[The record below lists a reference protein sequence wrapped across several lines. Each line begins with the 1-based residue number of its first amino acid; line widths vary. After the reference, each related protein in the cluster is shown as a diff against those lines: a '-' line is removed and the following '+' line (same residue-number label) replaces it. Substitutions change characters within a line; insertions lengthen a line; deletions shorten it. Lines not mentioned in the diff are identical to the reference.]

1 MKRALLLVFAL
12 TGVFAVPS
20 PSPAAFC
27 NLTGYQHC
35 DALNGTACGAE
46 GITRRCYV
54 YPQYCEWG
62 FCRCTSGAWNCV
74 Y

>member
-1 MKRALLLVFAL
+1 MRKALLLVFAL

-27 NLTGYQHC
+27 NLTGFQHC
-35 DALNGTACGAE
+35 DVLNGTSCVVGS
-46 GITRRCYV
+46 TRRCYV

-62 FCRCTSGAWNCV
+62 ACRCPTGTWICV